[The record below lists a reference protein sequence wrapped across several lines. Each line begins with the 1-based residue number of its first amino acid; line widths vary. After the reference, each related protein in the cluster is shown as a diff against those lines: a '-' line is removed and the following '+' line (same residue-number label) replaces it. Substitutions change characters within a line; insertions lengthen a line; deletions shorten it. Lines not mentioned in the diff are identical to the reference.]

1 MPSKVHA
8 LAVADD
14 EVLGIMP
21 LQLPTFCAINNDAKK
36 VVVHAVIVF
45 LYDIQ
50 DQ

>member
-14 EVLGIMP
+14 EVLGITP
-21 LQLPTFCAINNDAKK
+21 LQLPTLRAIHDDTKK
-36 VVVHAVIVF
+36 VVVHAVIV
-45 LYDIQ
+45 LLHDIQ